1 MTRGVILMD
10 NTLATILGDTLPA
23 EMLATL
29 QEAFEKK
36 VAEAKSEAEVAIREE
51 FAVRYEHDKA
61 NLVEAIDRMLTDTV
75 TKLEEE
81 KAAEITQLK
90 EARANLDAKVNEH
103 RDHYKTKIAEHIA
116 LIKTFVS
123 EQLTKHI
130 TSLVEEKQSLVATQR
145 NIAES
150 FNQAKADMLSEH
162 KSHLKKIDEFVVKQ
176 LTRELTEFNEDHR
189 ALVETR
195 VKLISES
202 KSKLKETQARFVKEA
217 AAKAD
222 AFITSNLKSE
232 MAQLHEDL
240 EAHRQNMF
248 GRRIFEAVA
257 AEFMTSY
264 LNEGSEVS
272 KLKTVLETKE
282 EELASVN
289 GKLAEAA
296 KAIEAVGR
304 KVKLAE
310 DRASRAKIMS
320 ELLSNLRGDKR
331 SVMESM
337 LETTKTENLRET
349 FNKLLPVVIES
360 ASKPQNEK
368 KVLSETKL
376 PTIRRMTEITG
387 DKTTNNRL
395 FESASVDAESGNDA
409 EIGAIIRLAG
419 IQK

>member
-1 MTRGVILMD
+1 MD
-10 NTLATILGDTLPA
+10 NTLATILGDSLPA
-23 EMLATL
+23 EMLASL
-29 QEAFEKK
+29 QEAFEQK

-75 TKLEEE
+75 TKLEED
-81 KAAEITQLK
+81 KAAEITKLK
-90 EARANLDAKVNEH
+90 EARATFDVKIKEHRDLYKAKMAEHVSLISSFVNEH
-103 RDHYKTKIAEHIA
+103 
-116 LIKTFVS
+116 
-123 EQLTKHI
+123 LTKHL
-130 TSLVEEKQSLVATQR
+130 TSLVEEKKSLAETQR

-150 FNQAKADMLSEH
+150 FNQSKTEMLAEH
-162 KSHLKKIDEFVVKQ
+162 KAHLKKIDEFVVKQ

-195 VKLISES
+195 VKLLSES
-202 KSKLKETQARFVKEA
+202 KQKLKETQTRFVKEA
-217 AAKAD
+217 AAKAE

-264 LNEGSEVS
+264 LNEGSEVT
-272 KLKTVLETKE
+272 KMKAIIETKE

-296 KAIEAVGR
+296 KAIDAVSR

-360 ASKPQNEK
+360 AAKPQNEK
-368 KVLSETKL
+368 KVLSETKI
-376 PTIRRMTEITG
+376 PSIRRMTEITG
-387 DKTTNNRL
+387 DKANNRL
-395 FESASVDAESGNDA
+395 LESVSADADSGNDA